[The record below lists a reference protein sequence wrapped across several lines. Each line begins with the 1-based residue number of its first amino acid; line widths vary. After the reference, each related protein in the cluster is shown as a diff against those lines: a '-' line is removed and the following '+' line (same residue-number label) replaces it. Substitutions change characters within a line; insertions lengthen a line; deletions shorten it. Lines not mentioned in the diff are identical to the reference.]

1 MGQAITYMLNQ
12 WSPLNLYLTD
22 AKIPIDNNLSE
33 RQLRLIAIGRKNYL
47 FAGHDA
53 AAQNLAVLQSFVV
66 TCDMHGIN
74 SEVYLKDVL
83 IRIQTH
89 PNKNIDDLLP
99 HRWKMLF
106 APNIPNSTFEP
117 S

>member
-1 MGQAITYMLNQ
+1 
-12 WSPLNLYLTD
+12 
-22 AKIPIDNNLSE
+22 
-33 RQLRLIAIGRKNYL
+33 
-47 FAGHDA
+47 
-53 AAQNLAVLQSFVV
+53 
-66 TCDMHGIN
+66 MHGIN

-89 PNKNIDDLLP
+89 PNKNIDDLLQ
-99 HRWKMLF
+99 HRWKILF